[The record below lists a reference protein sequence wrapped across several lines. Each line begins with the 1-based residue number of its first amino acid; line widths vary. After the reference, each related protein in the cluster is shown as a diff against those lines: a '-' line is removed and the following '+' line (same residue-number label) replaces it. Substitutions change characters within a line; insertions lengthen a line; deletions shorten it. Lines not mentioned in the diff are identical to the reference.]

1 MLCKFPC
8 LIDGFHLI
16 ELFAFLRLLDSS
28 GNDETVVRLSVF
40 ISISLTFQASLQ
52 RLLQRAHIG
61 PTAVTKTPGLIPIYE
76 FSIDFVSLKSPQVIV
91 MSI

>member
-1 MLCKFPC
+1 MLCKFPS

-28 GNDETVVRLSVF
+28 GNDETVVLLSVF

-52 RLLQRAHIG
+52 RLLQRVHIG
-61 PTAVTKTPGLIPIYE
+61 VTHSCNKDARADPNL
-76 FSIDFVSLKSPQVIV
+76 
-91 MSI
+91 